1 MTIIC
6 TRLAIFSTFWP
17 FFLLEPF
24 GLYLSVLHVERM
36 RLFHPFEKMVKVLL
50 PEKGP
55 KIEKIAILSVMLAI
69 LGYFSMFSP
78 NDHTDIC
85 LSEQQDCT
93 ESTLLLYILRD
104 ISILRLNI
112 LKTRENGHNM
122 HQNGHIWYFLA
133 IFVAG
138 TFQPLCE
145 RAACGRNALVSPI

>member
-1 MTIIC
+1 
-6 TRLAIFSTFWP
+6 
-17 FFLLEPF
+17 
-24 GLYLSVLHVERM
+24 
-36 RLFHPFEKMVKVLL
+36 
-50 PEKGP
+50 
-55 KIEKIAILSVMLAI
+55 MLAI

-133 IFVAG
+133 ILLLEPFG
-138 TFQPLCE
+138 LY
-145 RAACGRNALVSPI
+145 VSVLHVEGMRLFHPSEKMLKILLTKN